1 MARLLEGRRALVVGV
16 ANRWSIAWG
25 IAVALSGQGARLAFT
40 YNRERSG
47 EHLARLVADLPQM
60 IDVPLLRANAA
71 EEHAFEPVR
80 DELARQWD
88 GLDVLVHAVASA
100 DPALFRAR
108 FSELGRDGVL
118 GAIDVSAYSLIAMSR
133 ALLPLFERAGGGSIM
148 SLTYDAVR
156 RVVPGY
162 NGMVA
167 AKAVLEAETRYLAAD
182 LGPLGIRV
190 NCISA
195 GPIKTLR
202 ASGVK
207 GVDRARKLMAERAPL
222 RRNVTAEDVGGV
234 AVFLASDLSRSV
246 TGAVIPADKLRHAR
260 GGRGLGSRI
269 GQGDGRRRR
278 SLCPRTVALGLD
290 RHSCD
295 G

>member
-1 MARLLEGRRALVVGV
+1 MARLLEGRRALVVGA

-47 EHLARLVADLPQM
+47 EHLARLVADLPEAT
-60 IDVPLLRANAA
+60 DVPLLRANAA
-71 EEHAFEPVR
+71 EEHAFELVR
-80 DELARQWD
+80 DELARHWD

-133 ALLPLFERAGGGSIM
+133 ALLPVFERAGGGSIM

-246 TGAVIPADKLRHAR
+246 TGAVIPTDNGFGTLGAIAD
-260 GGRGLGSRI
+260 
-269 GQGDGRRRR
+269 
-278 SLCPRTVALGLD
+278 
-290 RHSCD
+290 
-295 G
+295 